1 MQHNTKIENIIDD
14 DIIEANDDIMNEISR
29 MDMLDNDSNISY
41 EMITNKLKNKQN
53 THIDLTP
60 EFNQMFEEA
69 HEYGSD
75 MEKMYN
81 EPNEYTTSYHETI
94 ALSLIHLN
102 EEIEKYDLSHIE
114 NIKLSSDV
122 YDELLQHS
130 KCECVKEEYD
140 QFISKIG
147 NAIITIV

>member
-1 MQHNTKIENIIDD
+1 MQQNNKIEIDNDIIDV
-14 DIIEANDDIMNEISR
+14 NDDITNEISR
-29 MDMLDNDSNISY
+29 MDMLNNNSNISY

-102 EEIEKYDLSHIE
+102 EEIEKYDL
-114 NIKLSSDV
+114 
-122 YDELLQHS
+122 
-130 KCECVKEEYD
+130 
-140 QFISKIG
+140 
-147 NAIITIV
+147 